1 MVLKSFP
8 LPGADV
14 NVPIG
19 TSTPSLVT
27 NLFQHH
33 YLRVR
38 RTKVCNACLSLSQ
51 VAIVSYPIN
60 HFPARLI
67 ELSVL
72 NHFRPIP
79 PEPGSTSFMLRYN
92 VLTVA
97 YVAVT
102 LAVAITVRD
111 LGRVYMIIGST
122 GGVLVIFV
130 VPGLL
135 LLEAAGV
142 LTSSRRTAVS
152 KAWRGSESG
161 DVDTTKRETGSVESV
176 VEEGRRVGHKSTVN
190 ELSAGLAD
198 EAAGVACQEDSARSG
213 SCQMPR
219 TSSVHFTSIPHVGQR
234 PSEESTDEHDSVYVG
249 KSRRSLAVLWAA
261 GMLLLGSLVFG
272 VTLWVVFASGSG
284 GSNSTF
290 AST

>member
-1 MVLKSFP
+1 MDQCSQF
-8 LPGADV
+8 
-14 NVPIG
+14 
-19 TSTPSLVT
+19 
-27 NLFQHH
+27 
-33 YLRVR
+33 
-38 RTKVCNACLSLSQ
+38 LSLSQ

-72 NHFRPIP
+72 NHFRPLP

-102 LAVAITVRD
+102 LVVAIAVRD

-152 KAWRGSESG
+152 KAWRSSESG
-161 DVDTTKRETGSVESV
+161 DVDTTKRETGSIESV
-176 VEEGRRVGHKSTVN
+176 VEEGRQVSNKSTVN
-190 ELSAGLAD
+190 ELSAGLAH
-198 EAAGVACQEDSARSG
+198 EAGVAGQEDSARSG
-213 SCQMPR
+213 SCQLPR

-249 KSRRSLAVLWAA
+249 KSRRSLVVLWAA

-272 VTLWVVFASGSG
+272 VTLWVVFANGSG

>member
-1 MVLKSFP
+1 
-8 LPGADV
+8 
-14 NVPIG
+14 
-19 TSTPSLVT
+19 
-27 NLFQHH
+27 
-33 YLRVR
+33 
-38 RTKVCNACLSLSQ
+38 
-51 VAIVSYPIN
+51 
-60 HFPARLI
+60 
-67 ELSVL
+67 
-72 NHFRPIP
+72 
-79 PEPGSTSFMLRYN
+79 MLRYN

-102 LAVAITVRD
+102 LAVAIAVRD

-142 LTSSRRTAVS
+142 LTSSRQTAVS

-161 DVDTTKRETGSVESV
+161 DVDTSKRETGSVESV
-176 VEEGRRVGHKSTVN
+176 VEEGRRINKSTVD
-190 ELSAGLAD
+190 EPSVGLAH

-219 TSSVHFTSIPHVGQR
+219 TSSIHFTSIPHVGQR
-234 PSEESTDEHDSVYVG
+234 PSEDSTDEHDSVYVG
-249 KSRRSLAVLWAA
+249 KSQRTLAVLWAA
-261 GMLLLGSLVFG
+261 VMLLLGSLVFG